1 MKVNFD
7 KTIPAKEMTL
17 KLYEKEFE
25 IEFPTQCYHENSLKE
40 ATECSDLTKI
50 IVEIKKLHSLEQVVI
65 VSRFFKNMT
74 LVECGEII
82 LPGEDGLNR
91 EIARQI
97 EVEVVKKIK
106 RNLK

>member
-1 MKVNFD
+1 
-7 KTIPAKEMTL
+7 
-17 KLYEKEFE
+17 
-25 IEFPTQCYHENSLKE
+25 
-40 ATECSDLTKI
+40 
-50 IVEIKKLHSLEQVVI
+50 
-65 VSRFFKNMT
+65 MT

-97 EVEVVKKIK
+97 EVEVVKKLK